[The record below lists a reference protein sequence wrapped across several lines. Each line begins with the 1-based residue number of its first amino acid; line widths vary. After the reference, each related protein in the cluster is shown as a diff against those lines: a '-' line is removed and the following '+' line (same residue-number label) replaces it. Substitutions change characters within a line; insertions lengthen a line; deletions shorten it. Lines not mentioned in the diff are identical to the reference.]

1 MPVHSLPGFFEPYSA
16 LTQLAGV
23 AVFGLLG
30 ALLVRRGAPDVGR
43 ILLLLVF
50 AVSSVAMLSVS
61 AAYHMLADGTGG
73 REVLSRLDGAAIF
86 VLLAGTHTAMHGLH
100 FRGLARFG
108 PLLLMWAATAV
119 AVSVFT
125 VFSGALPGTVVTV
138 VYLTLGWLA
147 SASGFA
153 IWRRFGAARIVLP
166 LLGGIAYSVGAI
178 LLTLGR
184 PTPIPGVVGAHE
196 VWHLFVLAA
205 LALHW
210 AFLFRYAG
218 VDAHAKSPAVGPQ
231 YSDRAAWLTANTPQ

>member
-1 MPVHSLPGFFEPYSA
+1 MPVHSLPGFFEPFSA

-23 AVFGLLG
+23 AVFSGLG
-30 ALLVRRGAPDVGR
+30 VLLVRRGAPDAGR

-50 AVSSVAMLSVS
+50 AVSSVTMLSVS
-61 AAYHMLADGTGG
+61 AAYHMLADGSGG

-86 VLLAGTHTAMHGLH
+86 VLIAGTHTAMHGLH
-100 FRGLARFG
+100 FHGLARFG

-119 AVSVFT
+119 AVAVFT

-147 SASGFA
+147 AASGVA
-153 IWRRFGAARIVLP
+153 IWRSFGAARILLP

-178 LLTLGR
+178 LLTLGL

-196 VWHLFVLAA
+196 VWHLFVLAG

-210 AFLFRYAG
+210 AFLFRCVG
-218 VDAHAKSPAVGPQ
+218 VNTHAKSPAHAGLFVPAP
-231 YSDRAAWLTANTPQ
+231 RAGSA